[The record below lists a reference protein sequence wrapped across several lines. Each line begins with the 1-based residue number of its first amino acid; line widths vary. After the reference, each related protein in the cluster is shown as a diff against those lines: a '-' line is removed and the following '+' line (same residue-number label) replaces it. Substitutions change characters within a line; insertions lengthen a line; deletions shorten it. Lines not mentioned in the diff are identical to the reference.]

1 MSKARGLADLGNVYN
16 DGALS
21 NRNLIINGAMQVA
34 QRGTSVAGVTTSG
47 YYAIDRVNLGCSSGI
62 SGTHT
67 VSQST
72 DTPNGFS
79 YSWKIN
85 CTTAQASPNQI
96 RVNSRVEGYDVS
108 HLDYN
113 TATAKELTLSFWVKS
128 NVAGTYAFSI
138 ETSATSRYFNTAYSI
153 DVADTWEYKTISIVG
168 DTGSAL
174 DTGNGIGLNLSWW
187 LAAPEGL
194 KIADGNSDTWVS
206 NSSYVSIANGHG
218 VNIASSTSN
227 YFQITGVQL
236 EVGDTATPFE
246 HRSYGQELALCQRYF
261 QELCPKT
268 GTNEAVATGSFYST
282 TGFYAPVT
290 LPVEMRADPTGTV
303 FNQSSFKV
311 FVAGAAITTSPVTL
325 STSSHRKAV
334 EIEAVTAV
342 NTAGRSGFLRTSGVP
357 VPSIQL
363 DAEL

>member
-34 QRGTSVAGVTTSG
+34 QRGTSVALVSSTSQ
-47 YYAIDRVNLGCSSGI
+47 YLVDRFRTYFG
-62 SGTHT
+62 H
-67 VSQST
+67 
-72 DTPNGFS
+72 
-79 YSWKIN
+79 
-85 CTTAQASPNQI
+85 
-96 RVNSRVEGYDVS
+96 
-108 HLDYN
+108 
-113 TATAKELTLSFWVKS
+113 TATGTMSQDTSAPAGFQRSLKVTIGTGAAAAANSELNFIQGLEGFTINPLAIGTADAKQFTISFWVKS
-128 NVAGTYAFSI
+128 SLTGTFGMGVQSQGAVDSYATSYTISTANTWEHKSVTIDGRTSGTWASGNTAGMFVIWDLGAGTNF
-138 ETSATSRYFNTAYSI
+138 ETT
-153 DVADTWEYKTISIVG
+153 ADTWG
-168 DTGSAL
+168 
-174 DTGNGIGLNLSWW
+174 TGNKYTVAGATKVTATSG
-187 LAAPEGL
+187 A
-194 KIADGNSDTWVS
+194 TW
-206 NSSYVSIANGHG
+206 
-218 VNIASSTSN
+218 
-227 YFQITGVQL
+227 QITGVQL